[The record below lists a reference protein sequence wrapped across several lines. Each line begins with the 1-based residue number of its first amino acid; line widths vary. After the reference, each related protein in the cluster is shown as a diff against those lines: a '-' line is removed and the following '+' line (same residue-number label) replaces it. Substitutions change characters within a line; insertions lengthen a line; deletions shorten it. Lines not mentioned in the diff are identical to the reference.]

1 MADAPSQ
8 TPSSDGMPL
17 SPFDRLMLA
26 DDRPGCPMSFFAE
39 FQVSGPLCE
48 HRLRQAVDRASRRHP
63 LLRSRLVPHPS
74 RPAWRGSDTGPTF
87 VWHPR
92 EPATTL
98 WRAFD
103 LRQESGL
110 RVVVLDAGPLRHRA
124 IIQVHHAVCD
134 GVSALEYA
142 GDVWA
147 AYAGLEPR
155 PFSVARGRRVS
166 VPEAAGAAQNG
177 LREAWAFARFRPV
190 PLAPLPT
197 GARPP
202 APPREDPAAPPYAW
216 MEFDK
221 QTTDGLREAAIARGG
236 SLNDLVVAAV
246 MRAAVAWN
254 RKAGRRA
261 GNVRITMPV
270 SLRPPGHRQP
280 ACNDLGYAF
289 LDRRAEECV
298 AAERLTESVAA
309 STRWVLEN
317 QAARFFLDAIAAL
330 GRWPGLL
337 WLATRLPVC
346 FSTAVVS
353 NVGDPAR
360 RMRCG
365 VEAVDGR
372 LKPDDVVI
380 ERCFGVPPSRPR
392 TRVSIGATTYAGRLT
407 FCCLCSAHRRSH
419 EGASVFLEHL
429 RQSLAEASGSGAIAA
444 AATG

>member
-1 MADAPSQ
+1 
-8 TPSSDGMPL
+8 
-17 SPFDRLMLA
+17 
-26 DDRPGCPMSFFAE
+26 MSFFAE
-39 FQVSGPLCE
+39 FQVAGPLCE
-48 HRLRQAVDRASRRHP
+48 HRLREAVDRAARRHP
-63 LLRSRLVPHPS
+63 LLRSRLVPHAS
-74 RPAWRGSDTGPTF
+74 RPSWREGDTGPTF
-87 VWHPR
+87 VWHPK
-92 EPATTL
+92 EPAATL
-98 WRAFD
+98 WRGFD
-103 LRQESGL
+103 LRRESGL
-110 RVVVLDAGPLRHRA
+110 RVIVLAAGPLRHRA

-155 PFSVARGRRVS
+155 PFSAGRGRHVS
-166 VPEAAGAAQNG
+166 APEAPGAAQNS
-177 LREAWAFARFRPV
+177 LREAWSFARFRPA
-190 PLAPLPT
+190 PLATLPI
-197 GARPP
+197 GAEPT
-202 APPREDPAAPPYAW
+202 AQPRDDPAAPPYAW

-221 QTTDGLREAAIARGG
+221 PTTDGLRDVAGARGG

-254 RKAGRRA
+254 RRAGRRA

-289 LDRRAEECV
+289 LDRPPEECM
-298 AAERLTESVAA
+298 AAGELTESVAA

-317 QAARFFLDAIAAL
+317 RAAGMFLDAIAAL

-365 VEAVDGR
+365 AEVVDGR
-372 LKPDDVVI
+372 LRPDDVVI

-392 TRVSIGATTYAGRLT
+392 TRVAIGATTYAGRLT
-407 FCCLCSAHRRSH
+407 FCCLCSAHPRPH
-419 EGASVFLEHL
+419 EGATLFLEHL
-429 RQSLAEASGSGAIAA
+429 RASLAEAGGVGAIAA